1 LTKRLHILVI
11 MTVLL
16 VPSLAMAGY
25 HSFGPADAIAKSDN
39 TIEVPLQITNQAD
52 LAAIDIPLR
61 FSEGVTLTGV
71 TFKGT
76 RVEYFDLQAV
86 LIDNENHTV
95 VIGLLPQMSQ
105 AAKPD
110 LKAGSGTIANL
121 QFTIDDP
128 AVTEVTIE
136 AIELTNPDHTLMFV
150 YRSDRTADGMEVVE
164 PEFEAV
170 TVALSPEAGEQPH
183 SFGLSQSYPNPF
195 NPTTT
200 IPFSMENEGEYS
212 LTFFNVTGQVV
223 ETKTGHGS
231 AGNNSVVWNASRYS
245 SGVYFYRLEADSKTA
260 TKKMVLLK

>member
-1 LTKRLHILVI
+1 MTKRLHILVI
-11 MTVLL
+11 MAVLL
-16 VPSLAMAGY
+16 VPSFAMAGY
-25 HSFGPADAIAKSDN
+25 HSFGPADAIPKSDN
-39 TIEVPLQITNQAD
+39 TIEVPLQITNESN

-71 TFKGT
+71 SFEGT

-95 VIGLLPQMSQ
+95 VIGLLPQMSPV
-105 AAKPD
+105 AKPD
-110 LKAGSGTIANL
+110 LKAGTGTIANL
-121 QFTIDDP
+121 QFTITDP
-128 AVTEVTIE
+128 TVTEVKIE
-136 AIELTNPDHTLMFV
+136 AIELKEPDHSLVFI
-150 YRSDRTADGMEVVE
+150 YRSDLTADGLQMVE
-164 PEFEAV
+164 PEFKAV
-170 TVALSPEAGEQPH
+170 TVALSPDAGEKPA

-200 IPFSMENEGEYS
+200 IPFSMENDGEYS

-231 AGNNSVVWNASRYS
+231 AGDNSVVWNASRFS